1 MLYLLFEPIPYSGF
15 SWLLTRLMIPLD
27 DFKTSLPSSGE
38 SDNEWI
44 DTAFSPQ
51 TRSTTSV
58 LPRPLK
64 PLRSMLR
71 ELKGLSRE
79 GLSSNIII
87 NAPFTPAPGALTP
100 DD

>member
-1 MLYLLFEPIPYSGF
+1 
-15 SWLLTRLMIPLD
+15 MIPLD
-27 DFKTSLPSSGE
+27 DFQTSLPSGGV
-38 SDNEWI
+38 SDNGWT

-58 LPRPLK
+58 LPRPQE
-64 PLRSMLR
+64 PLRSMIR
-71 ELKGLSRE
+71 ALKGLSRE
-79 GLSSNIII
+79 GSSSNIII